1 MYRRDYLVREI
12 EKMRAVLQ
20 KIFGLRV
27 DKEEEAQE
35 LISNELNCYFEISK
49 AQFLHM
55 SLDEFCLFIQSKN
68 VTLVDFLGS
77 LLYASV
83 NLEKPLSEMDV
94 VTLRKI
100 LIAWDVW
107 EAKTKT
113 LDLERLE
120 RKKEIIALLEKQN
133 NCHIINTL

>member
-35 LISNELNCYFEISK
+35 LISNELNRYFEISK

-55 SLDEFCLFIQSKN
+55 SLEEFRLFIQSKN

-83 NLEKPLSEMDV
+83 NLKKPLSEMDK
-94 VTLRKI
+94 VTLHKT

-113 LDLERLE
+113 LDLERRE
-120 RKKEIIALLEKQN
+120 RKEEIASLLEKN
-133 NCHIINTL
+133 EIN